1 MILEETLFTDQ
12 ITLGW
17 ILSKFF
23 IEKAFSAEA
32 KDFGDRIVSDIKS
45 QFVKKLKE
53 AKWMSKDVR
62 KLGIEKGI
70 SGQLYPGLSYTGS
83 LPNII

>member
-1 MILEETLFTDQ
+1 MDSVWSGTILEETTSADH

-17 ILSKFF
+17 ILSKFYV
-23 IEKAFSAEA
+23 EKAFSAEA

-45 QFVKKLKE
+45 QFIEKLKE

-70 SGQLYPGLSYTGS
+70 FQQ
-83 LPNII
+83 